1 VRNEFLLK
9 LVFLFIVSKLLEPGM
24 DRGMEKFEKD
34 TIILILQLF
43 LLIILTLQR
52 IEGVSDSDEILQAHF
67 SSFDANQDKVVTAH
81 EFIMF
86 KLVRYEGIPGLASM
100 SKEDR
105 IDMATSTFNFLDM
118 NRDGKLYFNEYKKQ
132 MNLN

>member
-1 VRNEFLLK
+1 
-9 LVFLFIVSKLLEPGM
+9 M